1 MASTSPPK
9 AAADSVVET
18 SREEAMATAGTVAE
32 STPTE
37 ASHPSAFLENLR
49 SKRFVVGRQ
58 TVSEQLFSN
67 MDLIAASP
75 RPRIAR
81 NAAHAEVSEDFGQ
94 PQLPCGSGRRGG
106 SSHPQAVVTD
116 RSPYAS
122 SPKRA
127 AFFADELS
135 VATPGASTATPVTLG
150 SMRSTP
156 ESRTLRGNADV
167 SRTASFG
174 VGAAT
179 FGSPSSRLALA
190 ELELLVA
197 EVEGEVQGLETSC
210 SRPLMGNSPG
220 RPCFGFGC
228 NPEELSRRAMSCRG
242 QLKSAAQRARAL
254 EPDVLPSE
262 KLQLAHLRSALAEKQ
277 LRFERWLSSLSSG
290 VSEAEAPLQERPE
303 PPLVPKALQE
313 SSGASDAS
321 PPGSPTSPPRCPPED
336 RPLSASEER
345 LGVLPGFKRH
355 LYAAAAKRLGED
367 PGSKPGQSTK
377 EVQFAVPNKPA
388 DVETL
393 RTSG

>member
-9 AAADSVVET
+9 PAADSVVET
-18 SREEAMATAGTVAE
+18 SREAMATAGTVAE

-106 SSHPQAVVTD
+106 SSHLQAVVSD

-122 SPKRA
+122 SPKRT

-135 VATPGASTATPVTLG
+135 VATPGASTATPVTLR
-150 SMRSTP
+150 SVRSTP
-156 ESRTLRGNADV
+156 ESRTLHGNADV
-167 SRTASFG
+167 SRTASFS

-190 ELELLVA
+190 ERLCLNTLV
-197 EVEGEVQGLETSC
+197 G
-210 SRPLMGNSPG
+210 
-220 RPCFGFGC
+220 PCTHIL
-228 NPEELSRRAMSCRG
+228 NP
-242 QLKSAAQRARAL
+242 
-254 EPDVLPSE
+254 
-262 KLQLAHLRSALAEKQ
+262 
-277 LRFERWLSSLSSG
+277 
-290 VSEAEAPLQERPE
+290 AP
-303 PPLVPKALQE
+303 
-313 SSGASDAS
+313 
-321 PPGSPTSPPRCPPED
+321 
-336 RPLSASEER
+336 
-345 LGVLPGFKRH
+345 
-355 LYAAAAKRLGED
+355 
-367 PGSKPGQSTK
+367 
-377 EVQFAVPNKPA
+377 
-388 DVETL
+388 
-393 RTSG
+393 